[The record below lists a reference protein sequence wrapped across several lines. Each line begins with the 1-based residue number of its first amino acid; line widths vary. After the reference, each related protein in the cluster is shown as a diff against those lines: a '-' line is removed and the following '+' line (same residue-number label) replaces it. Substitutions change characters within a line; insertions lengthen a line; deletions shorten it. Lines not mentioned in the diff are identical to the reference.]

1 MIAAPTSGNIGGRIA
16 RVVVLLLVCAL
27 GGAFN
32 VLNTNFSQWA
42 SRLASFPE
50 EEETHAKDRSA
61 LVSAGQ
67 PSRRGSWRPNKPH
80 QGAESKCCHRHADA
94 LLYSLAV
101 TDPKQTLLGAGI
113 FQLC

>member
-1 MIAAPTSGNIGGRIA
+1 MIAATNYGKIGGRCA

-42 SRLASFPE
+42 ARLASFPE

-61 LVSAGQ
+61 LLSAVH
-67 PSRRGSWRPNKPH
+67 PSRRACWRPNKP
-80 QGAESKCCHRHADA
+80 QPTVDSAGGRRHTTPSSQPVATTA
-94 LLYSLAV
+94 LKKS
-101 TDPKQTLLGAGI
+101 LLGAGI
-113 FQLC
+113 FQHC